1 MKHEPQIAA
10 KTDKNYLK
18 FLSKLIFTAVI
29 FCNTAC
35 YAANNDDELKKLR
48 ALANKLIKAS
58 NTNKDAD
65 EKPKNEDKTDY
76 SDAEAQHD
84 SSVRE
89 AIPLWEIKSSDNRE
103 WSEHIYRELP
113 ALGPALLSSQPS
125 DAKIFCPNY
134 KNLSQSERKQFWA
147 FFISTMA
154 KFESNFNPKASLTE
168 GFKDNTGRYVV
179 SRGLLQISLESSKS
193 YGCGFK
199 TAAEIHHPQKNL
211 SCGLKI
217 LNHWMKIDG
226 RIASK
231 TNMGWRGGARYWAV
245 LRQGPKDSYRSI
257 VKWNNALPICKL

>member
-1 MKHEPQIAA
+1 MNHEPQIAA
-10 KTDKNYLK
+10 NQDKNYLK
-18 FLSKLIFTAVI
+18 ALSPLLFVAVI

-35 YAANNDDELKKLR
+35 YAAKNDDDLRKLR
-48 ALANKLIKAS
+48 ALANKYIKAS
-58 NTNKDAD
+58 NANQAEDK
-65 EKPKNEDKTDY
+65 KPKAEDKKVDTD
-76 SDAEAQHD
+76 DQAQHD

-89 AIPLWEIKSSDNRE
+89 AIPLWEMKSSNNRE

-113 ALGPALLSSQPS
+113 TLGPALLSVNPA

-134 KNLSQSERKQFWA
+134 RNLNQSERKQFWA
-147 FFISTMA
+147 FFISTMV

-168 GFKDNTGRYVV
+168 GFRDNTGRYVV

-199 TAAEIHHPQKNL
+199 TAAEIHHPQRNL
-211 SCGLKI
+211 SCGIKI
-217 LNHWMKIDG
+217 LNHWMQKDG

-231 TNMGWRGGARYWAV
+231 TGAGWRGGARYWAV